1 MAKKKISNPVNKTT
15 LRRLALLGG
24 ILFAIGLI
32 LTAIDWRMG
41 SKLSDETNINITG
54 ADGRMYI
61 TEDTVIKIIRRDTRQ
76 DLTDMQIGNL
86 NTKSIENAL
95 VKNPFVLKAEVYID
109 GRNHIHI
116 DVEQRKPI
124 IRIIDKENNNYYL
137 DIEGER
143 VPISNNDV
151 ARVPV
156 ATGDFAKYRNSEEK
170 INISERQKQ
179 KHIYQIAKYIY
190 EDEFLRPLIEQI
202 DMDQRGDMTLVPKLG
217 HHTIAFG
224 NDDRIEE
231 KFRYLKI
238 FYKEALPYHGW
249 EKYSEISLKYAGQV
263 VGIRKGEKARIPVIP
278 VIPVDTLSN

>member
-1 MAKKKISNPVNKTT
+1 MAQKKKSNPINKTT

-24 ILFAIGLI
+24 TLFAIGLI

-41 SKLSDETNINITG
+41 SKLSEETNINITG

-61 TEDTVIKIIRRDTRQ
+61 TEDTVIKIVRRDTRQ
-76 DLTDMQIGNL
+76 DLKNMQIGNL
-86 NTKSIENAL
+86 NTTSIERAL
-95 VKNPFVLKAEVYID
+95 IKNPFVLKAEVYVD

-143 VPISNNDV
+143 VPISNSDV

-156 ATGDFAKYRNSEEK
+156 ATGHFSEHRNNEGK
-170 INISERQKQ
+170 RIISERQKQ
-179 KHIYQIAKYIY
+179 RHIYQIAKYIY
-190 EDEFLRPLIEQI
+190 EDQFLQPLIEQI
-202 DMDQRGDMTLVPKLG
+202 DMDKRGDMTLVPKLG
-217 HHTIAFG
+217 HHTIEFG

-249 EKYSEISLKYAGQV
+249 EKYSKISLKYAGQV
-263 VGIRKGEKARIPVIP
+263 VGTRKGEKARIPVIP
-278 VIPVDTLSN
+278 IDTLN

>member
-1 MAKKKISNPVNKTT
+1 MATKKKSNPINKTT

-24 ILFAIGLI
+24 TLFAVGLI

-41 SKLSDETNINITG
+41 SKLSEDTNINITG

-86 NTKSIENAL
+86 NTISIENAL
-95 VKNPFVLKAEVYID
+95 IKNPFVLKAEVYID
-109 GRNHIHI
+109 GRNHINI

-137 DIEGER
+137 DIDGER
-143 VPISNNDV
+143 VPTSNNDV
-151 ARVPV
+151 ARVLV
-156 ATGDFAKYRNSEEK
+156 ATGDFSKYRNVEGR

-179 KHIYQIAKYIY
+179 RHIYQIAKYIY
-190 EDEFLRPLIEQI
+190 EDEFLLPLIEQI
-202 DMDQRGDMTLVPKLG
+202 DMDKRGNMTLVPKLG

-224 NDDRIEE
+224 NGERIEE

-249 EKYSEISLKYAGQV
+249 EKYSKISLQYAGQV
-263 VGIRKGEKARIPVIP
+263 VCTRKGERARIPV
-278 VIPVDTLSN
+278 VPVDTLSN